1 MPSPHPVIIQ
11 LLDAWR
17 ACDHEAY
24 VSAFANEFK
33 SMDPYGG
40 VKSFD
45 GMREHIATLE
55 AAWTEL
61 DYEITQAA
69 SEGDVCAVSFTIHMT
84 GKTEGMEGKRVSMP
98 CMAFVTIENGKIKV
112 WNELFDTGVLRKARK
127 AAA

>member
-1 MPSPHPVIIQ
+1 MSQPHPAITR

-24 VSAFANEFK
+24 VGAFTQDFT

-45 GMREHIATLE
+45 GMREHISTLE
-55 AAWTEL
+55 AMWTDL

-69 SEGDVCAVSFTIHMT
+69 SDGDVCAVSFTIHMT
-84 GKTEGMEGKRVSMP
+84 GKAEGLEGKRVSMP
-98 CMAFVTIENGKIKV
+98 CMAFVTIENDKIKV